1 MDPLE
6 LLQQLEILTKNPP
19 RDVLADDAL
28 RRKLRDAARNLS
40 IAMET
45 PGDTVHRIGSLVVNL
60 SPQLY
65 GLTKRGKIC

>member
-1 MDPLE
+1 MDPSALV
-6 LLQQLEILTKNPP
+6 QQLEILTKNPP
-19 RDVLADDAL
+19 HDVLADDAV

-60 SPQLY
+60 SLQLR
-65 GLTKRGKIC
+65 GLTKTGDIC